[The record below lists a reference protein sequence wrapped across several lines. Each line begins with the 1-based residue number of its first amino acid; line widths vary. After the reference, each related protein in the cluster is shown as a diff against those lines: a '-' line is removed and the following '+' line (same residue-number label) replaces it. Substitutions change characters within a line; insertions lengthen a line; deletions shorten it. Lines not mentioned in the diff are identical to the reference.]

1 MEDTSEFLLFPELD
15 EQLPSSESIVDYA
28 DVEED
33 RGDIQEIAHQNIE
46 SFNDGTKKKKRGRGR
61 PMGQKSLL
69 ERRLEANSRE
79 KKRMRALVRSLCFY
93 VCKI

>member
-1 MEDTSEFLLFPELD
+1 M
-15 EQLPSSESIVDYA
+15 DYA

-33 RGDIQEIAHQNIE
+33 RGEIQEIALQNID
-46 SFNDGTKKKKRGRGR
+46 SVNDETKKRKRGRGR

-79 KKRMRALVRSLCFY
+79 KKRMRALVRS
-93 VCKI
+93 VWI